1 MESVEK
7 LIEHVEAALERG
19 SERDRLM
26 VDYAVEPTPGADR
39 INIVVMGDGFLDLSP
54 GNRHAKVWAWLKP
67 LGDQE
72 LNRVASLLILTGE
85 EMGRLQQAPPS
96 SGAILGFGAT
106 GGFSFPH
113 QPPR

>member
-1 MESVEK
+1 MDSVEK
-7 LIEHVEAALERG
+7 LIEHMEEALERG
-19 SERDRLM
+19 SERDRL
-26 VDYAVEPTPGADR
+26 AVEYAIEPTGDADR
-39 INIVVMGDGFLDLSP
+39 VNVVVMGDGFQDLSP

-96 SGAILGFGAT
+96 SGAILGFGT
-106 GGFSFPH
+106 SGTFGVSH
-113 QPPR
+113 KPPR